1 MGADMQSLIGKNVYR
16 VDALDK
22 VTGQAVYNGDLSFPG
37 MLYGRVLHSTRAHAL
52 IKRIDVSRALAME
65 GVEAVVTGEELSFL
79 GGEAMKDM
87 PFLAKGK
94 VRYCGEP
101 VAAVAAIDARIALRA
116 LQAIEVEYEPLPAM
130 IDVESALAEGAS
142 MIHEN
147 IESYKRIKAV
157 TVIPGTN
164 VCNKVFI
171 EHGDIEKGFA
181 EADRIFENTYTSHD
195 VHHAQIEPFSAI
207 AQVEK
212 DGLVNVWTTNS
223 SVHRLRKDLS
233 DALCLPEN
241 KIRIIANYIGGSFGG
256 KGGLKVEPIAIALAL
271 RTKHRPVKIVYTR
284 EESFEATLIRHSSVI
299 HLKTGISK
307 EGLIT
312 ARKIDVYFD
321 TGAYS
326 EKGPTVIIQGCDS
339 AGGPYR
345 IPHIQINGYCVYTNK
360 NIAGAYRGYGVT
372 QPIWAGEA
380 QMDEIAIA
388 LGIDPLAFRMKNA
401 LLEGDENCLGHK
413 VWGVG
418 LRECLQKASEAIG
431 WDKKA
436 PGDLPAHLRRGK
448 GIAVA
453 WEPTKTPSGSG
464 VFIVMNLDGSVNVI
478 MGASE
483 VGQGSRTVLAQI
495 AAEALRIPLE
505 RVTISFPDTAMSPF
519 DASTTA
525 SRTTFHMGNAILEA
539 AGEIVKELLKHA
551 SNALDVSEDV
561 ICLDE
566 GRVYVQG
573 DPGHSMSYREVI
585 SSVYGAGGCILGKSF
600 YYPTGK
606 GAGIYG
612 APSVFWMFGAQ
623 AAEIEV
629 DLRTGVLKVLKVA
642 AAHNVGKAINPLNCM
657 QQIEGGVVQGVS
669 NVLYEEIIRKD
680 GRILNP
686 NFHDY
691 KIATAMDIPAVVPI
705 LVEEPDPQ
713 GPFGAKGIGE
723 PAIIPT
729 CAAISN
735 AFTNATGIRS
745 RHMFL
750 KPEIILSMIQGKM
763 HE

>member
-1 MGADMQSLIGKNVYR
+1 MGSLIGKNVHR

-22 VTGQAVYNGDLSFPG
+22 VTGRAIYNGDLSSPG
-37 MLYGRVLHSTRAHAL
+37 MLCGKVLHSTRAHAL
-52 IKRIDVSRALAME
+52 IKKIDVSRALAME
-65 GVEAVVTGEELSFL
+65 GVEAVVTGEELDFL

-101 VAAVAAIDARIALRA
+101 VAAVAAVDARTAKRALRT
-116 LQAIEVEYEPLPAM
+116 IEVEYEDLPAAT
-130 IDVESALAEGAS
+130 DVESALAEGVPA
-142 MIHEN
+142 IHEDL
-147 IESYKRIKAV
+147 ESYRRIKAV
-157 TVIPGTN
+157 TVVPGTN
-164 VCNKVFI
+164 ICNKVFI

-181 EADRIFENTYTSHD
+181 RADRIFENTYTSHD
-195 VHHAQIEPFSAI
+195 VHHAQIEPFSAM

-212 DGLVNVWTTNS
+212 DGMVNVWTTNS

-233 DALCLPEN
+233 DALRLPES
-241 KIRIIANYIGGSFGG
+241 KVRIVADYIGGSFGG
-256 KGGLKVEPIAIALAL
+256 KGGLKVEPIAVALAMKT
-271 RTKHRPVKIVYTR
+271 RGKPVKIVYTR

-299 HLKTGISK
+299 RMKTGVSK
-307 EGLIT
+307 DGLIT

-326 EKGPTVIIQGCDS
+326 EKGPTVVIQGCDS
-339 AGGPYR
+339 AGGPYK

-360 NIAGAYRGYGVT
+360 NIAGAYRGYGCT

-380 QMDEIAIA
+380 QMDEIALA
-388 LGIDPLAFRMKNA
+388 LGIDPLEFRMKNV
-401 LLEGDENCLGHK
+401 LDEGDENCLGHK

-418 LRECLQKASEAIG
+418 LKECLRRASKAVDWG
-431 WDKKA
+431 KKA

-464 VFIVMNLDGSVNVI
+464 VFIVLNLDGSANVI
-478 MGASE
+478 LGASE
-483 VGQGSRTVLAQI
+483 VGQGSRTVLSQI
-495 AAEALRIPLE
+495 AAEALQVPLE
-505 RVTISFPDTAMSPF
+505 NVRLTFPDTAATPF

-539 AGEIVKELLKHA
+539 AGEIAKELFKHA
-551 SNALDVSEDV
+551 SNALNVPEDALR
-561 ICLDE
+561 LDE
-566 GRVYVQG
+566 GRVYVREDEG
-573 DPGHSMSYREVI
+573 RSMSYREVI
-585 SSVYGAGGCILGKSF
+585 GSVYGAGGCILGKAF

-623 AAEIEV
+623 AAEVEV
-629 DLRTGVLKVLKVA
+629 DLRTGSLRVLKVA
-642 AAHNVGKAINPLNCM
+642 AAHNVGRAINPLNCV

-669 NVLYEEIIRKD
+669 NALYEEIVRKD

-691 KIATAMDIPAVVPI
+691 KIATAMDIPEVVPI

-729 CAAISN
+729 GVAVSN
-735 AFTNATGIRS
+735 AFADATGIRS
-745 RHMFL
+745 RHMLL
-750 KPEIILSMIQGKM
+750 KPETVLSMIQENGL
-763 HE
+763 E